1 MKAFNSLTLTCF
13 FCCIFPLQ
21 LSGQEY
27 PKASLRN
34 GFELSNLL
42 IPVEDIRQGGP
53 PRDGIPAIDRP
64 QFMSA
69 EFADFLGAQEYVLGL
84 YHKGV
89 AKAYPIKIMDRH
101 EVVNDRIKG
110 EALVITYCPLCGSGI
125 VFQADVEGQRYS
137 FGVSGLLYNSDVL
150 LYDRETESLWSQ
162 IENQAISGPSSG
174 KRLKM
179 LPTQF
184 LTWAQWQ
191 AQYPNTLVL
200 TPDTGYRRDYDKKA
214 YAGYEGSTKL
224 YFPVAHESKKLKK
237 KERVLG
243 ITLKGQHK
251 AYSLKR
257 LVKIGRSFQD
267 TLAGQQ
273 IWVKYD
279 KEAGIAQFTNASGE
293 EIPSVSLYWFAWY
306 AFHPD
311 TAVFN

>member
-1 MKAFNSLTLTCF
+1 MKAIISIILTCF
-13 FCCIFPLQ
+13 FCCFVPQAL
-21 LSGQEY
+21 LGQGARET
-27 PKASLRN
+27 SRLN

-42 IPVEDIRQGGP
+42 IPSEEIRRGGP

-69 EFADFLGAQEYVLGL
+69 AFAKFLEEEEYVLGL

-110 EALVITYCPLCGSGI
+110 EAVVITYCPLCGSGI
-125 VFQADVEGQRYS
+125 AFVADVGGQKYS

-162 IENQAISGPSSG
+162 IENQAIAGPSSG
-174 KRLKM
+174 KRLEM

-184 LTWAQWQ
+184 LTWGQWQ
-191 AQYPNTLVL
+191 SQYPNTLVL
-200 TPDTGYRRDYDKKA
+200 TTDTGYQRDYHKKA
-214 YAGYEGSTKL
+214 YAGYEASSRL

-243 ITLKGQHK
+243 ISIEGHYK
-251 AYSLKR
+251 AYP
-257 LVKIGRSFQD
+257 VKKLAKKKEGFQD
-267 TLAGQQ
+267 MFADQK
-273 IWVKYD
+273 IWVRYD
-279 KEAGIAQFTNASGE
+279 KAAGIAQFTDESGE

-311 TAVFN
+311 TKIFN